1 MGCRPCL
8 TEASLL
14 LVRGAS
20 KTLSSPKSKIKV
32 EAFRKRFKTRF
43 SNFYFTTKKEGS
55 GIGSIDFESTP
66 AVGTIFRL
74 RIPLAESRLDALKEV
89 ATSLFLTS
97 NECWRSFRAVF
108 R

>member
-1 MGCRPCL
+1 M
-8 TEASLL
+8 

-55 GIGSIDFESTP
+55 GIGLAQTYQIMQWHYGSIDFESTP
-66 AVGTIFRL
+66 GVGTTFRL

-89 ATSLFLTS
+89 AT
-97 NECWRSFRAVF
+97 RG
-108 R
+108 